1 MIGLDTNIL
10 LRWLMDDA
18 LSRDD
23 APHQAALVEALAA
36 NADEEFFIN
45 QIVLVE
51 TAWVLKRRAHVA
63 KDALVTILG
72 RLLNTGN
79 ILFQDREILLSAL
92 ASYARYPG
100 DFSDHLIGTINEQ
113 SGCRTTLTFDKAAA
127 RSPQF
132 SELQR

>member
-10 LRWLMDDA
+10 LSRLMDDA
-18 LSRDD
+18 LPRDD
-23 APHQAALVEALAA
+23 APHQ
-36 NADEEFFIN
+36 
-45 QIVLVE
+45 
-51 TAWVLKRRAHVA
+51 
-63 KDALVTILG
+63 
-72 RLLNTGN
+72 
-79 ILFQDREILLSAL
+79 
-92 ASYARYPG
+92 YAG

>member
-18 LSRDD
+18 LSGDD
-23 APHQAALVEALAA
+23 APHQAALVETLAA
-36 NADEEFFIN
+36 DAKEAFFIN
-45 QIVLVE
+45 QIVVVE

-63 KDALVTILG
+63 KKARATIVA

-79 ILFQDREILLSAL
+79 IVFQECEVLLSAL
-92 ASYARYPG
+92 AGYAQHPG
-100 DFSDHLIGTINEQ
+100 DFSGHLIGTINKHH
-113 SGCRTTLTFDKAAA
+113 GCRTTLTFDKAAA